1 MFHIMQVDETTY
13 TGGTMGKNHPISWY
27 HEYDGGR
34 AWYTAMGHTTE
45 SYSDPLFLRHVSG
58 GIRWAAGVSSRWR
71 EIARDTNHS
80 VRGCNCS
87 QTMMPSWSLVNRTRP
102 HATEKAVSP

>member
-1 MFHIMQVDETTY
+1 MQVDEMTY

-58 GIRWAAGVSSRWR
+58 GIRWAAGGPQ
-71 EIARDTNHS
+71 E
-80 VRGCNCS
+80 
-87 QTMMPSWSLVNRTRP
+87 
-102 HATEKAVSP
+102 